1 MVVGPATIVVFLL
14 VVALIGLGVLIVRA
28 SRGGSAAQRETPVAG
43 AARCAHC
50 GHVNE
55 PGARFCAQCGHTLNS

>member
-28 SRGGSAAQRETPVAG
+28 SRAGNAAQRKTPVAG
-43 AARCAHC
+43 AARCADC
-50 GHVNE
+50 GHANE
-55 PGARFCAQCGHTLNS
+55 PGARFCAQCGHALSS